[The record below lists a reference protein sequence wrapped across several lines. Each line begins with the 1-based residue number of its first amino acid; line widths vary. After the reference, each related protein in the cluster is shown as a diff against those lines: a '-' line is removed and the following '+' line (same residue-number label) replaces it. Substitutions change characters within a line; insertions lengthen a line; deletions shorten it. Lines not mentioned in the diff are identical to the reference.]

1 MDFSTNG
8 TRKQR
13 LKTADCAINAGDT
26 AKYTD
31 SILIIYNS
39 DYCNIRLLE
48 IQVILTH
55 ARTV

>member
-8 TRKQR
+8 TQTKI
-13 LKTADCAINAGDT
+13 KTADCAINAGDT

-31 SILIIYNS
+31 SNLIIPRK